1 MKNVNNCN
9 EICKMVYVLT
19 KLWRA

>member
-1 MKNVNNCN
+1 
-9 EICKMVYVLT
+9 MVYVLT

>member
-1 MKNVNNCN
+1 MKNVDNCN